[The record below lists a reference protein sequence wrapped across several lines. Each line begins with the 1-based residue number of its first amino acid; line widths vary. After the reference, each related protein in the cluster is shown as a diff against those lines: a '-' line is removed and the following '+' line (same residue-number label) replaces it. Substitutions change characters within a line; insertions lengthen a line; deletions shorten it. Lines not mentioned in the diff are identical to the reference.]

1 MDGHHFERQRR
12 HRHWAHAPAIYVAS
26 HVDHEKR
33 FVWFSISLHACGS
46 VPTVVVLIKV
56 TNDLSKTVDLAKLS
70 SNFADLAV
78 SYIQL
83 LCTSHSLKFFTIQAA
98 S

>member
-12 HRHWAHAPAIYVAS
+12 HRHWALAPAIYVAS

-33 FVWFSISLHACGS
+33 FAWFSISLHVCGS
-46 VPTVVVLIKV
+46 YSCGASLIKV
-56 TNDLSKTVDLAKLS
+56 TNDSSKPVDLAKLS

-78 SYIQL
+78 SHIQL
-83 LCTSHSLKFFTIQAA
+83 LCTSHRVKFFTIQAA